1 MRGDPAHEHDG
12 DPVRETLELTASSS
26 QIALD
31 ENHNLTA
38 TVLTFDWTP
47 ARSMSDEYLVS
58 STRPSWTLLT
68 NNFGS
73 STTIETSEDD
83 GIFSR
88 SYTSEQLN
96 NWANER
102 WKVPVNK
109 TFTLAFR
116 VIARCMRAVPL
127 YEMPGSADRRGDR
140 NPGSRSMFSTPTRC
154 RFSGVGRQ
162 QRYGDRK
169 TVENANL
176 YAWYGA
182 LSIGERCKSPSS

>member
-1 MRGDPAHEHDG
+1 MKKMKFACNISLLTLVALGQWACAWDPYEHDS
-12 DPVRETLELTASSS
+12 DPVRETLELTASAS

-31 ENHNLTA
+31 ENDLTA

-47 ARSMSDEYLVS
+47 ARPMSDEYLVS
-58 STRPSWTLLT
+58 YKTKLDLLT

-73 STTIETSEDD
+73 ATTIETSEDD

-109 TFTLAFR
+109 TFTLVRTGKLIER
-116 VIARCMRAVPL
+116 VKKYNPEARDLIQDFHVLWPIPQAVRDANTGEFPQ
-127 YEMPGSADRRGDR
+127 
-140 NPGSRSMFSTPTRC
+140 NPGYE
-154 RFSGVGRQ
+154 GYEG
-162 QRYGDRK
+162 
-169 TVENANL
+169 
-176 YAWYGA
+176 
-182 LSIGERCKSPSS
+182 